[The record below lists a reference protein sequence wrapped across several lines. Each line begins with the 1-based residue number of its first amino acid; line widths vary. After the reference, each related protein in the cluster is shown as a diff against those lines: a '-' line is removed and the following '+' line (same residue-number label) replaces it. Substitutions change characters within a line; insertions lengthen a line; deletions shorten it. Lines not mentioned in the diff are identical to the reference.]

1 LIFGKPY
8 YICIKIT
15 FKTNVMKSKLLL
27 LITALA
33 VSVSLSAQ
41 TVLPNDPAVKVG
53 KLDNGLTY
61 FIRHNALPE
70 SKCEFYLVS
79 DAGGINQGEG
89 QDGLAHFLE
98 HMCFNG
104 LKNLPGKMML
114 EYLQSIGAS
123 FGGNINAG
131 TGVDVTSYMLND
143 IPVIREGI
151 IDTCLL
157 VLHDYSHFVVNDPA
171 EIDAERGVIL
181 EEKRTRNT
189 AQWRYMEKSGPY
201 IYGDCKYA
209 TAMRDLIGSEQTL
222 KTFKP
227 ETLVDFY
234 HTWYRPD
241 KQAVIVVGDIDVDVI
256 EAKIKALFADI
267 PAVENPKQLETIMI
281 PDNEEPLIGIITDPE
296 TTNNSCQFYWRHPS
310 IPLEMRNT
318 DQAFV
323 LGLISQLV
331 SSVMSERFGDITS
344 RPDSPFTSASLYYEN
359 LIKTCDALSGFV
371 AFKNEGDKEAISAF
385 LYEVEKLRRYGVTD
399 AELQRAKDNMIS
411 RLEKRVQGAQ
421 SRRNPEFIYPIIGY
435 FIGNEPYMEPEKELE
450 LTNAVFSQLNA
461 AVINQVLA
469 AYISDK
475 NISVILSGPS
485 QVNHPSETELKE
497 MLDNSRTMEV
507 EAPKAEAG
515 ALSLLDA
522 SAITAGKVK
531 KSVGTIAGATEWTLS
546 NGVKVVV
553 LPTEHKK
560 DQVLFDFNMPGG
572 KSLIDDAD
580 LYSFEG
586 NILACVNSACGL
598 GQFSKSELTKV
609 LSGKIASMSPYQ
621 KDDTHGFSGSSS
633 PKDVETALQL
643 LYLEFTQPRF
653 DEDEYEVALNQIR
666 TVLPNLFK
674 TPRMQFSK
682 HLALSMM
689 EDGPRN
695 FFIGEDVLSKAGLAT
710 YSRVYKDVLYKD
722 AAGAVLYVVG
732 NVNLDTLKPMV
743 EKYIGSLPKGKKAS
757 SYVDRGE
764 RLRKGEYADR
774 FDMAME
780 APKVSVFQLYNAGFE
795 PTVEN
800 RLTLSSLNYILQML
814 YTDTLREEE
823 GGTYGAGVQ
832 TDYNRVPLPECVL
845 YVVFDTNKDQAPTLE
860 NLAKKGMKEMAE
872 NGPSDDYFGRT
883 LEYFKAQL
891 PQKRISNG
899 YWLEDLQGYYRF
911 GENKDVEMEAAINSL
926 TKEKISALAKQL
938 VESGNFTTVV
948 MSPAE

>member
-1 LIFGKPY
+1 
-8 YICIKIT
+8 
-15 FKTNVMKSKLLL
+15 MKNRLLL
-27 LITALA
+27 LVAALA

-53 KLDNGLTY
+53 KLDNGMTY

-79 DAGGINQGEG
+79 KAGGINQGEG

-131 TGVDVTSYMLND
+131 TSIDMTSYMLND

-151 IDTCLL
+151 LDTCLL

-201 IYGDCKYA
+201 VYGDCKYA
-209 TAMRDLIGSEQTL
+209 TAMKDLIGSEQTL

-241 KQAVIVVGDIDVDVI
+241 KQAVIVVGDIDVDVV

-267 PAVENPKQLETIMI
+267 PAVENPKQMEPIVI
-281 PDNEEPLIGIITDPE
+281 PDNDEPLIGIITDPE
-296 TTNNSCQFYWRHPS
+296 TTNNSCEFYWRRPS
-310 IPLEMRNT
+310 IPLQYRNT

-323 LGLISQLV
+323 MELIGQLTGA
-331 SSVMSERFGDITS
+331 VMRERFGDITS
-344 RPDSPFTSASLYYEN
+344 RPDSPFIRAYLYSSNIIE
-359 LIKTCDALSGFV
+359 TCDAVQGEVMFENG
-371 AFKNEGDKEAISAF
+371 ADNKAISAF
-385 LYEVEKLRRYGVTD
+385 LYEVEKLRRYGVTE

-411 RLEKRVQGAQ
+411 ELEKAVVGAQ
-421 SRRNPEFIYPIIGY
+421 SRRNPQFINPIIGY
-435 FIGNEPYMEPEKELE
+435 FIGNEPFMEPETELE
-450 LTNAVFSQLNA
+450 ITKAVFGQVNA
-461 AVINQVLA
+461 GVINQILPM
-469 AYISDK
+469 YITDK
-475 NISVILSGPS
+475 NISVVLGGPS
-485 QVNHPSETELKE
+485 QVEHPSEAEIKE
-497 MLDNSRTMEV
+497 MLEKVRTMEI
-507 EAPKAEAG
+507 EAPAAEEAT
-515 ALSLLDA
+515 ASLLDPA
-522 SAITAGKVK
+522 AIKAGKVT
-531 KSVGTIAGATEWTLS
+531 KSAQTIYGATEWTLS

-553 LPTEHKK
+553 LPTEYKK
-560 DQVLFDFNMPGG
+560 DEVIFDFNMPGG

-580 LYSFEG
+580 LYSYEA
-586 NILACVNSACGL
+586 NILACVNSSCGL
-598 GQFSKSELTKV
+598 AQFSKSDLTKV
-609 LSGKIASMSPYQ
+609 LSGKIAGMTPYQ
-621 KDDTHGFSGSSS
+621 NDDAHGFGGSSS

-653 DEDEYEVALNQIR
+653 DEGEYEVALNQIR
-666 TVLPNLFK
+666 TVLPNIFK

-682 HLALSMM
+682 HATQAMM

-695 FFIGEDVLSKAGLAT
+695 FFIGEEVLSKASLET
-710 YSRVYKDVLYKD
+710 YSRVYKNVLYKN
-722 AAGAVLYVVG
+722 AAGAVLYIVG

-743 EKYIGSLPKGKKAS
+743 EKYVGSLPKGKKAAA
-757 SYVDRGE
+757 YIDRGE
-764 RLRKGEYADR
+764 RYRKGEYADR
-774 FDMAME
+774 FDMIME
-780 APKVSVFQLYNAGFE
+780 APKVSVFQFYNTGFD

-823 GGTYGAGVQ
+823 GGTYGAGVS
-832 TDYNRVPLPECVL
+832 TDYDRVPVPACAL
-845 YVVFDTNKDQAPTLE
+845 YVTFDTNKDQAPALE
-860 NLAKKGMKEMAE
+860 NLAKKGLKDIAE
-872 NGPSDDYFGRT
+872 NGPSDDYFART
-883 LEYFKAQL
+883 MEYFKAQL
-891 PQKRISNG
+891 PQKRISNR
-899 YWLEDLQGYYRF
+899 YWSENLECYYRF
-911 GENKDVEMEAAINSL
+911 GENKDAEMETAINSL

-938 VESGNFTTVV
+938 VESGNFTAVV
-948 MSPAE
+948 LSPSENQ